1 MADTQYKII
10 QRVGNSTLFS
20 GTFNGTGDHSNLV
33 ACLITS
39 LDNTVF
45 FESSDFSLHA
55 KSMLISPGVSHRID
69 FHSAQALVLYLEHIC
84 LNVDCSDY
92 ESTTVPAVPVS
103 SDVSSKVLVNRH
115 TWSNEAAT
123 WVCDKLEMREARIDE
138 PIRRIV
144 RSIKANPMNRMTQVK
159 ATALANLERTTMLKR
174 FKKSTGMSFRRFK
187 IWEATKYAIER
198 YQDGGSIESA
208 ALDAGFYDAS
218 HFSRTFRSLFGF
230 SPIKAIETDD

>member
-1 MADTQYKII
+1 MVETQYKII
-10 QRVGNSTLFS
+10 KHAGNSTLFS

-55 KSMLISPGVSHRID
+55 KSMLITPGVSHRID
-69 FHSAQALVLYLEHIC
+69 FHSAQALVLYLEHTF
-84 LNVDCSDY
+84 LNVGCSTNG
-92 ESTTVPAVPVS
+92 STTVPAVPVS
-103 SDVSSKVLVNRH
+103 SDVSSNILHHRN
-115 TWSNEAAT
+115 TWSDEVAT
-123 WVCDKLEMREARIDE
+123 WVCDKLGMREAPADE

-159 ATALANLERTTMLKR
+159 ATALANLERTTMLRR

-198 YQDGGSIESA
+198 YQDGNSIESA

-230 SPIKAIETDD
+230 SPNKATETEN